1 MWYIVIGIIVLGVV
15 AAIAGYF
22 RNRKLQKMLER
33 GEISE
38 IPEAQELV
46 TDECCGQ
53 HETCERDS
61 LLAAVSKKIE
71 YYDDEELD
79 RFRGVEAD
87 AYDEDAVNEFRDVL
101 YTLQEIEVAGWLRS
115 LQLRAINLPDELKD
129 EAFLI
134 VIKFH
139 NHETK
144 VPLAWNN
151 SFIGMEQEFPYNET
165 EVSCRETI
173 KKDIRG

>member
-1 MWYIVIGIIVLGVV
+1 MWILIIGLIVLT
-15 AAIAGYF
+15 AIAMAVGYA
-22 RNRKLQKMLER
+22 RNKKIQKKIESGELQAAP
-33 GEISE
+33 EIV
-38 IPEAQELV
+38 EA
-46 TDECCGQ
+46 DAECCGQ

-79 RFRGVEAD
+79 RFQGVEAD

-101 YTLQEIEVAGWLRS
+101 YTLKEIEVAGWLRS

-134 VIKFH
+134 VGERRIH
-139 NHETK
+139 
-144 VPLAWNN
+144 
-151 SFIGMEQEFPYNET
+151 
-165 EVSCRETI
+165 
-173 KKDIRG
+173 

>member
-1 MWYIVIGIIVLGVV
+1 MWYILIGIVVLGVV

-38 IPEAQELV
+38 IPEAQELI
-46 TDECCGQ
+46 TGECCGQ

-61 LLAAVSKKIE
+61 LLAAVSKQIE

-79 RFRGVEAD
+79 RFRGIESD
-87 AYDEDAVNEFRDVL
+87 AYDEDAVNEFSDVL

-115 LQLRAINLPDELKD
+115 LQLHGINLPDALKD
-129 EAFLI
+129 KAFLI
-134 VIKFH
+134 VGERRIH
-139 NHETK
+139 
-144 VPLAWNN
+144 
-151 SFIGMEQEFPYNET
+151 
-165 EVSCRETI
+165 
-173 KKDIRG
+173 